1 MHVSTPFRSLACAR
15 SRGQTTHWRYWTTPK
30 SGTTSAARVAPGT
43 RDGYGM
49 SFGQRLRDLRRDRD
63 LSQAELADK
72 AGCSVNTIRKLETD
86 ERHPSRE
93 LANRLASVVELPQR
107 ERADFLRL
115 ARHTGPVSGMS
126 MPSPMTRLIGRED
139 DVAALRER
147 VLTPEVR
154 LLTLIGPPGVG
165 KTRLALQVATE
176 LHDSFRDGA
185 AFVALSTVRDALLV
199 VDSIARTLGVR
210 AAASRSIEEAL
221 TEHLRQRQLLLVLD
235 NFEQVLAAREHVA
248 ALLSAARGL
257 TVLVTSREALDIYG
271 EHVYDVPTLGLPRR
285 TPDGKTYAAQPSPSE
300 RLFLER
306 ARAARP
312 SFASKPGDQAA
323 VAEICLRL
331 EGLPLAI
338 ELAASRART
347 LTPKALLDQ
356 LTERLD
362 TLFSGP
368 VDLPRRQRSMRGA
381 LDWSYQLLDAAER
394 QLFGRIAVF
403 AGGAIVQA
411 VVSVCGDP
419 SQPETVVSG
428 VIESLADK
436 SLLTRTDVGD
446 STRFGMLEVVREYAL
461 ERLIESEGSSGLEG
475 LHRAHAAHFAALAD
489 GAERALRGTDQ
500 VQWLDRLE
508 AENPNFRA
516 ALAWSL

>member
-1 MHVSTPFRSLACAR
+1 M
-15 SRGQTTHWRYWTTPK
+15 
-30 SGTTSAARVAPGT
+30 
-43 RDGYGM
+43 
-49 SFGQRLRDLRRDRD
+49 
-63 LSQAELADK
+63 
-72 AGCSVNTIRKLETD
+72 
-86 ERHPSRE
+86 
-93 LANRLASVVELPQR
+93 
-107 ERADFLRL
+107 
-115 ARHTGPVSGMS
+115 
-126 MPSPMTRLIGRED
+126 
-139 DVAALRER
+139 
-147 VLTPEVR
+147 
-154 LLTLIGPPGVG
+154 
-165 KTRLALQVATE
+165 
-176 LHDSFRDGA
+176 
-185 AFVALSTVRDALLV
+185 

-403 AGGAIVQA
+403 AGGAIVEA
-411 VVSVCGDP
+411 VASVCGDP

-446 STRFGMLEVVREYAL
+446 STRFGMLEVIREYAL
-461 ERLIESEGSSGLEG
+461 EQMIESEGSSVLED

-516 ALAWSL
+516 ALAWSLQNREADLAGRLAAGLWPFWRARGYFREARGWLEATLDLGSLLPAASRAAVLNGAGVLAILYSNNQLATTLLDESRELYQALGDLSGVAFALNNLGWAAYDGADPERAEAFFAESLRLRRELGDTWGEDDRR